1 MHVFESLLC
10 SGMRLGELMSI
21 DFSKNPAN
29 RVVESNLS
37 GKKFAEIII
46 NTEKTCKKREVYIPL
61 ESYDFFVANT
71 QNQKRKLYKALIT
84 QGFIDFRNWAKLPF
98 KLTAHALRRTKA
110 TIMHEIWVDIGTI
123 ALTLGNTIGVVQK
136 HYIISSGRNFDAC
149 DMANCAVD
157 GIVVRASNPY
167 MNPNYMEKKESKPR
181 FDDLEELL
189 KS

>member
-61 ESYDFFVANT
+61 ESYDF
-71 QNQKRKLYKALIT
+71 L
-84 QGFIDFRNWAKLPF
+84 
-98 KLTAHALRRTKA
+98 
-110 TIMHEIWVDIGTI
+110 
-123 ALTLGNTIGVVQK
+123 
-136 HYIISSGRNFDAC
+136 
-149 DMANCAVD
+149 
-157 GIVVRASNPY
+157 
-167 MNPNYMEKKESKPR
+167 
-181 FDDLEELL
+181 
-189 KS
+189 